1 METGLR
7 VLNSV
12 SLAAVWTAVG
22 VAIAAYA
29 FRLVRAWRGGT
40 PAGTA
45 AMREEAGKG
54 GGDRLAT
61 VLLVA
66 VALVGIGLRVWQF
79 GAVPGGFNHDGA
91 MAAVDGKALAD
102 HGTDRFGT
110 FLPAH
115 LTAWGFGQMSSLL
128 SYLIAV
134 FVKLFGLGPVTA
146 RLPQLLASLAG
157 GVFFW
162 LFMRDVFGK
171 RAGLAAAAFVAI
183 DPWHL
188 LQSRWALDCNLL
200 PHFFMGGL
208 FFLNRGLSGRRPWL
222 WVSMLFFGLC
232 MYCYGITVY
241 TIPPFLAA
249 VCAYYIA
256 RKRLEART
264 ALACAAIYLA
274 VSWPFF
280 LTMAINLFRWDTIR
294 LPFVTMQ
301 YFPDS
306 VRSNDILFFS
316 EHPFRQLAANFS
328 FLLDTTVL
336 QKKDLPWNDIEGFG
350 TVFLCSMP
358 FVAAGVLELLR
369 ARTRGAKGLVVFAL
383 LAGAWVGLATNEV
396 NVNRI
401 NLVYYG
407 IMMFI
412 VLGMR
417 FVAEEIRFAGRATA
431 VLYAVLAVL
440 LAHAYFGSYAASI
453 GNYFCQGFA
462 EALADA
468 EGSGAEKLYITSD
481 AMGRGAWQ
489 SSEIMTLFHD
499 RTDALY
505 FQGKTNV
512 SGGKERLPY
521 KERYTYTSIVGPVVR
536 QGLDEHAAFLVRDI
550 EAGYFLESDYEVRK
564 HGRFCSAVPPRP

>member
-1 METGLR
+1 
-7 VLNSV
+7 
-12 SLAAVWTAVG
+12 
-22 VAIAAYA
+22 
-29 FRLVRAWRGGT
+29 
-40 PAGTA
+40 
-45 AMREEAGKG
+45 
-54 GGDRLAT
+54 
-61 VLLVA
+61 
-66 VALVGIGLRVWQF
+66 
-79 GAVPGGFNHDGA
+79 
-91 MAAVDGKALAD
+91 
-102 HGTDRFGT
+102 
-110 FLPAH
+110 
-115 LTAWGFGQMSSLL
+115 
-128 SYLIAV
+128 
-134 FVKLFGLGPVTA
+134 
-146 RLPQLLASLAG
+146 
-157 GVFFW
+157 
-162 LFMRDVFGK
+162 
-171 RAGLAAAAFVAI
+171 
-183 DPWHL
+183 
-188 LQSRWALDCNLL
+188 
-200 PHFFMGGL
+200 
-208 FFLNRGLSGRRPWL
+208 
-222 WVSMLFFGLC
+222 
-232 MYCYGITVY
+232 
-241 TIPPFLAA
+241 
-249 VCAYYIA
+249 
-256 RKRLEART
+256 
-264 ALACAAIYLA
+264 
-274 VSWPFF
+274 
-280 LTMAINLFRWDTIR
+280 MAINLFRWDTIR

-316 EHPFRQLAANFS
+316 EHPFRQLAANFPC
-328 FLLDTTVL
+328 LLDTTVL

-417 FVAEEIRFAGRATA
+417 FVAEEIRFAGHATA

-536 QGLDEHAAFLVRDI
+536 QGLDEHAAFLARDI